1 MRTSAVQSACSVK
14 DEAIVVNEIPQSRE
28 FSINQAN
35 QMEQQANQTN
45 ANLTNKNMLI
55 VIET

>member
-45 ANLTNKNMLI
+45 VNLTNKNMQI